1 MCRLIEQSVLC
12 VCNCREE
19 EEGLGGF
26 FCVCLWLP
34 VLDLQ
39 PVVSLYLLRAKMNSI
54 VKSMKK
60 TQKLTLG
67 NVVEASGTWI
77 FSGAAPRCLVD
88 IYLCVCVCG

>member
-1 MCRLIEQSVLC
+1 M
-12 VCNCREE
+12 
-19 EEGLGGF
+19 
-26 FCVCLWLP
+26 
-34 VLDLQ
+34 LDLQ

-77 FSGAAPRCLVD
+77 FSGAAPRCFVD
-88 IYLCVCVCG
+88 IYLCVCVCVVDLHHVCAS